1 MIKCQKPKD
10 TPTNQ
15 HTYLPTKGRVKKTDY
30 LVTSI
35 KRVGWYLDE
44 ITIP

>member
-15 HTYLPTKGRVKKTDY
+15 HTYLPTKGRVKKNRLFSDINQKGG
-30 LVTSI
+30 LVS
-35 KRVGWYLDE
+35 
-44 ITIP
+44 